1 MPTTMPS
8 ERGDKMAL
16 KWKKRC
22 FRCLQYLRDD
32 GTCQNP
38 KCVRYVDE
46 SSAEKE
52 TKTDEAA
59 ASANVASTAAEDKA

>member
-1 MPTTMPS
+1 
-8 ERGDKMAL
+8 MAL

-32 GTCQNP
+32 GTCQTP

-46 SSAEKE
+46 SSTEKEKE
-52 TKTDEAA
+52 TKADEATA
-59 ASANVASTAAEDKA
+59 PANAASTAVEGKA

>member
-1 MPTTMPS
+1 
-8 ERGDKMAL
+8 MAL

-46 SSAEKE
+46 SGAEEKAE
-52 TKTDEAA
+52 TKAA
-59 ASANVASTAAEDKA
+59 ETTASANASSTTMEGKA

>member
-1 MPTTMPS
+1 MIQM
-8 ERGDKMAL
+8 L
-16 KWKKRC
+16 KWRRRC

-46 SSAEKE
+46 SGTEEKTE
-52 TKTDEAA
+52 TKADETAA
-59 ASANVASTAAEDKA
+59 TVSASSTAAEGKA

>member
-1 MPTTMPS
+1 
-8 ERGDKMAL
+8 MAL

-46 SSAEKE
+46 SSAEKK
-52 TKTDEAA
+52 TKADEAA

>member
-1 MPTTMPS
+1 
-8 ERGDKMAL
+8 MAL
-16 KWKKRC
+16 KWKRRC

-46 SSAEKE
+46 SGAEGEAEDQTDEKSAEAKMQ
-52 TKTDEAA
+52 
-59 ASANVASTAAEDKA
+59 S

>member
-1 MPTTMPS
+1 
-8 ERGDKMAL
+8 MAL

-38 KCVRYVDE
+38 KCVRYADE
-46 SSAEKE
+46 SSTEKEKE
-52 TKTDEAA
+52 TKADEEAD
-59 ASANVASTAAEDKA
+59 SANAASTAAEGKA

>member
-1 MPTTMPS
+1 
-8 ERGDKMAL
+8 MAL

-52 TKTDEAA
+52 IKADEAA

>member
-1 MPTTMPS
+1 
-8 ERGDKMAL
+8 MAL

-38 KCVRYVDE
+38 KCVRYVYE

-52 TKTDEAA
+52 TKADEAA
-59 ASANVASTAAEDKA
+59 ASANAESRAMEGRA

>member
-1 MPTTMPS
+1 
-8 ERGDKMAL
+8 MAL
-16 KWKKRC
+16 KWKRRC

-46 SSAEKE
+46 SAK
-52 TKTDEAA
+52 DEQKSTSGATADAA
-59 ASANVASTAAEDKA
+59 ASATEAKA

>member
-1 MPTTMPS
+1 
-8 ERGDKMAL
+8 MAL

-38 KCVRYVDE
+38 KCVRYVNESIAEGEAGDQTDE
-46 SSAEKE
+46 KSAEA
-52 TKTDEAA
+52 KTQ
-59 ASANVASTAAEDKA
+59 S

>member
-1 MPTTMPS
+1 MI
-8 ERGDKMAL
+8 EMAL

-46 SSAEKE
+46 SSTEKKVE
-52 TKTDEAA
+52 TKADEAA

>member
-1 MPTTMPS
+1 
-8 ERGDKMAL
+8 MAL
-16 KWKKRC
+16 RWKKRC

-46 SSAEKE
+46 SGAEE
-52 TKTDEAA
+52 KTEKKADEAA
-59 ASANVASTAAEDKA
+59 VSANAGSTETEGKA

>member
-1 MPTTMPS
+1 MI
-8 ERGDKMAL
+8 EMAL

-46 SSAEKE
+46 SSTEKE
-52 TKTDEAA
+52 TKADEAA
-59 ASANVASTAAEDKA
+59 ASANAASTAAEDEA

>member
-1 MPTTMPS
+1 MI
-8 ERGDKMAL
+8 EMAL

-46 SSAEKE
+46 SSAEKKAE
-52 TKTDEAA
+52 TKADEAA
-59 ASANVASTAAEDKA
+59 ASANAASTAAEGKA

>member
-1 MPTTMPS
+1 
-8 ERGDKMAL
+8 MAL
-16 KWKKRC
+16 KWKRRC

-46 SSAEKE
+46 SSTEKE
-52 TKTDEAA
+52 TEVKTDEVA
-59 ASANVASTAAEDKA
+59 ASANAGSRAAEGRA

>member
-1 MPTTMPS
+1 MPTTTLR
-8 ERGDKMAL
+8 ERGDIMAL
-16 KWKKRC
+16 KWKRRC

-46 SSAEKE
+46 SS
-52 TKTDEAA
+52 TGGTTEAGA
-59 ASANVASTAAEDKA
+59 PTTSDTSTTSTAEDKA

>member
-1 MPTTMPS
+1 MTHR
-8 ERGDKMAL
+8 ERGDNYGTEVER
-16 KWKKRC
+16 RC

-46 SSAEKE
+46 SGAEGEAEDQTDEKSAEAKMQ
-52 TKTDEAA
+52 
-59 ASANVASTAAEDKA
+59 S

>member
-1 MPTTMPS
+1 
-8 ERGDKMAL
+8 MAL

-46 SSAEKE
+46 SKAEKE
-52 TKTDEAA
+52 TETKADDAA
-59 ASANVASTAAEDKA
+59 ASANAAGTAVEDKA

>member
-1 MPTTMPS
+1 
-8 ERGDKMAL
+8 MAL
-16 KWKKRC
+16 RWKKRC

-46 SSAEKE
+46 SSAEEKTE
-52 TKTDEAA
+52 TKADETT
-59 ASANVASTAAEDKA
+59 ASANATSTAAEGKA

>member
-1 MPTTMPS
+1 
-8 ERGDKMAL
+8 MAL

-46 SSAEKE
+46 SNTKEKAGTKAGE
-52 TKTDEAA
+52 TA
-59 ASANVASTAAEDKA
+59 ASTNATSTATEGKA